1 METKSMCLRLPKSM
15 ADELAAVTRAD
26 GISMAEA
33 MREALEEFIVSRRSD
48 KEFKER
54 LKKRLEED
62 RDLWEKLGE

>member
-33 MREALEEFIVSRRSD
+33 MREALEEFILSRRSD